1 MTRAHTLH
9 TLGASALVVLSLAGC
24 AGGPSEGATPSP
36 TPSTSGSGS
45 ATPDDGETATPTA
58 PPESSPTPTGAATP
72 TPTPSET
79 PGASPVNIP
88 TDCTQIVDSATYA
101 ATMGETPLNPEEFR
115 GRDGTPFGA
124 RTPTV
129 PAADASLTEIVDSAA
144 ELDCL
149 WRDPRADVTGLGV
162 TMGRLDQATGAS
174 LLSLAAADGATCSD
188 AHGGRLCQTSR
199 TDEQYQTDLT
209 NTYFVRGDLYVRVFQ
224 SNFPTNDLLGSI
236 LAHTAS

>member
-1 MTRAHTLH
+1 MTRARTLP

-24 AGGPSEGATPSP
+24 AGGPSGGTTPSP
-36 TPSTSGSGS
+36 TPSMSTSAG

-72 TPTPSET
+72 TPTTSET
-79 PGASPVNIP
+79 PAASPMNIP

-101 ATMGETPLNPEEFR
+101 ATMGETPLNPEGYLR
-115 GRDGTPFGA
+115 RDGTPLGA

-129 PAADASLTEIVDSAA
+129 PPADATLVQIVDSAA
-144 ELDCL
+144 ALDCL
-149 WRDPRADVTGLGV
+149 WRDPRADITGLGV
-162 TMGRLDQATGAS
+162 TMGRLDQATSAS

-188 AHGGRLCQTSR
+188 AQGGRLCQKSETA
-199 TDEQYQTDLT
+199 EQYQTDIT
-209 NTYFVRGDLYVRVFQ
+209 DTYFVRGDLFVHVFQ